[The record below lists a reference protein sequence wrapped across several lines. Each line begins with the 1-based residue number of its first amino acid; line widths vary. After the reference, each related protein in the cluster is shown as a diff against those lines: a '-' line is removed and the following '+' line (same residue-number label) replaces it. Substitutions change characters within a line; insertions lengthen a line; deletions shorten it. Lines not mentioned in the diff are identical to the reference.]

1 MADIAI
7 KLSVMP
13 SLLTR
18 PLFDGEVKAEGIELQ
33 TKEPESLDDVT
44 KRSLNLEYDVGEMAI
59 ATFAKARE
67 IGIPLIGLPL
77 FTSGR
82 RFLQAGFQVSKGA
95 GIRDLSDLRGKTAG
109 TPQYWMS
116 SCIWQRKILQD
127 FYGIS
132 PQELNW
138 VTFQPER
145 LKELEF
151 PQGVTVTRETSG
163 RKPRELM
170 EAGQI
175 HAILTPGGGA
185 DVKPGGD
192 DLVTGAFDDNVSAQ
206 RKYFEITGIFP
217 IMHVTVMK
225 ADLAR
230 EKPWVVESLCN
241 AYGQAKKLAQS
252 REEIRSSAAPKAG
265 ETSKEMKELMGGTDP
280 WPYGIGA
287 NRKALEAFVRAASEQ
302 YLVSRPIK
310 VEDLF
315 SSSLPKSFQ

>member
-1 MADIAI
+1 MADLAI

-33 TKEPESLDDVT
+33 TIEPESLDDVT
-44 KRSLNLEYDVGEMAI
+44 KRTLHLEYDVGEMAI

-82 RFLQAGFQVSKGA
+82 RFLQAGFQVSKRA

-127 FYGIS
+127 FYGIAA
-132 PQELNW
+132 QELKW

-145 LKELEF
+145 LKELDF
-151 PQGVTVTRETSG
+151 PQGVTVQRDTSG

-170 EAGQI
+170 EAGEIQ
-175 HAILTPGGGA
+175 AIFTPGGGA
-185 DVKPGGD
+185 DVKPDGD
-192 DLVTGAFDDNVSAQ
+192 DVVVGAYADNVTAQ
-206 RKYFEITGIFP
+206 REYFEKTGVFP
-217 IMHVTVMK
+217 IMHVTVMRNE
-225 ADLAR
+225 LAR
-230 EKPWVVESLCN
+230 EKPWVVESLCH
-241 AYGQAKKLAQS
+241 AYGQAKKIAQS
-252 REEIRSSAAPKAG
+252 REEVRSSGAPKSG
-265 ETSKEMKELMGGTDP
+265 ETTLEMKDLMGGEDP
-280 WPYGIGA
+280 WPYGLKA
-287 NRKALEAFVRAASEQ
+287 NRKALDAFVQAASEQ
-302 YLVSRPIK
+302 HLVSRPMK
-310 VEDLF
+310 VKELF
-315 SSSLPKSFQ
+315 SSNLPESLR